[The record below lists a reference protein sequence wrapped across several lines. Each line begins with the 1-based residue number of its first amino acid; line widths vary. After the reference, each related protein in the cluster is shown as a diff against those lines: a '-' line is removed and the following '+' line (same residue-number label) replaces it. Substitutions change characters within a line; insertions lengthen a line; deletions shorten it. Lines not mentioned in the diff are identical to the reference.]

1 MDHADDFVILV
12 DDRQDRNRTGLVLF
26 HDVQGFRSQLMVG
39 NDPRVLGHH
48 GIDRPLEEVGPCFQ
62 AAADVAVGDQAD
74 EFTVFI
80 YDGYGTQAL
89 FGHEEEGILDDAVFA
104 DDRVVLAFMHDI
116 VDSEQEFLAQGSAGM
131 EDAELFLGEMVLRQE
146 DDSQGIA

>member
-1 MDHADDFVILV
+1 M
-12 DDRQDRNRTGLVLF
+12 T
-26 HDVQGFRSQLMVG
+26 
-39 NDPRVLGHH
+39 DPG
-48 GIDRPLEEVGPCFQ
+48 
-62 AAADVAVGDQAD
+62 AADVAVGDQAD

-104 DDRVVLAFMHDI
+104 DDRVVLPFMHDI